1 MKWMHITYFYGRYTA
16 IQVDEAFAQAALER
30 GEAAVLVPEAVA
42 DAWKAHRNQ
51 AAVFDLMWD
60 RLDRETQELA
70 ERARPKKKLSKEG
83 KEKFDAL
90 VDKYKL
96 KADDKK
102 AQTTLYGM
110 IESGEVPHS
119 TDEEG
124 RIAVSPTDV
133 ASAPRRKRGHPFGDP
148 ETFRGKLFMALLG
161 YGYTVTRIANR
172 YNISRQAVSKA
183 IALYKERTGTE

>member
-1 MKWMHITYFYGRYTA
+1 MKTLT
-16 IQVDEAFAQAALER
+16 VKQAAR
-30 GEAAVLVPEAVA
+30 
-42 DAWKAHRNQ
+42 K
-51 AAVFDLMWD
+51 M
-60 RLDRETQELA
+60 
-70 ERARPKKKLSKEG
+70 
-83 KEKFDAL
+83 
-90 VDKYKL
+90 
-96 KADDKK
+96 KK

-148 ETFRGKLFMALLG
+148 ETFRGKLFMELLG

-172 YNISRQAVSKA
+172 YGISRQAVSKA
-183 IALYKERTGTE
+183 IARYKERTMLIRLSPLTGSDK